1 MKLCIFFSI
10 ILSISFST
18 FAQEGITVC
27 GTTPNATEEFAQLA
41 SFADFRNQHPNPQP
55 YVRMNALGKMITF
68 STPGGQ
74 EGHAYAITTDGSS
87 NEYLFVFHEWWGL
100 NEHIKEEADRLS
112 QELNSV
118 NVIALDLYD
127 GEVATSREEAQK
139 LVQSVKTERAEAIIN
154 GAIDYVGDEA
164 NIATIGWCFG
174 GGWSLQATILADE
187 QAAGC
192 VMYYGMPVKDQ
203 EKIAAIDADVLGIF
217 ASQDQHIT
225 PQIVKNFEQEMN
237 AADKDITIKMYD
249 ADHAFANPSS
259 PRYKEQAAQEANEVA
274 LAFLKGHL

>member
-10 ILSISFST
+10 ILLVSFST

-27 GTTPNATEEFAQLA
+27 GPTPNATEEFAQLA
-41 SFADFRNQHPNPQP
+41 SFVDFRNQHPNPQP

-68 STPGGQ
+68 STPDGQ
-74 EGHAYAITTDGSS
+74 EGHAYTIMTDNAS

-100 NEHIKEEADRLS
+100 NEYVKEEADRLS
-112 QELNSV
+112 QELNNI

-127 GEVATSREEAQK
+127 GKVATAREEAQK

-154 GAIDYVGDEA
+154 GAIGYAGDEA

-187 QAAGC
+187 RAAGC
-192 VMYYGMPVKDQ
+192 VIYYGMPVKDQ
-203 EKIAAIDADVLGIF
+203 KKIAAIDADVLGIF

-225 PQIVKNFEQEMN
+225 PQIVENFEKEMK

-259 PRYKEQAAQEANEVA
+259 PRYKEQAAQEANKVA
-274 LAFLKGHL
+274 LAFLKEHL